1 MKKIKVLS
9 IIVFMIVTILVM
21 QEKSYAGL
29 TVTSGNPTDKVT
41 ASAAFAYCY
50 NLRVSNSTLGENKLD
65 PHMMLNSDFAAAL
78 YLSTSMYGTGNLAA
92 LSSGAYNYINGNRS
106 GIGVLLNTNINDRT
120 AAMLETYSGSSNI
133 EYFTNLVEFADTKYV
148 EILPQDINAESNKGK
163 AFGEITSWGSGSYMY
178 SYPSNSNAPG
188 VARKGFLYYTSSND
202 AGGGY
207 GVNVGNYFRPVIWN

>member
-29 TVTSGNPTDKVT
+29 TVTSGYPNGRVT

-78 YLSTSMYGTGNLAA
+78 YLSTSMYGTGNLNTAN
-92 LSSGAYNYINGNRS
+92 SGDYNYINGNRS
-106 GIGVLLNTNINDRT
+106 GIAVFRGNDSNDRT
-120 AAMLETYSGSSNI
+120 AAMIETYSASGNI
-133 EYFTNLVEFADTKYV
+133 QYFTNLVEFADTKYV

-163 AFGEITSWGSGSYMY
+163 AFGEITSWGSSFMF
-178 SYPSNSNAPG
+178 SYPSDTNYPG
-188 VARKGFLYYTSSND
+188 VARKVFLYYTSSND

-207 GVNVGNYFRPVIWN
+207 GVNGGNYFRPVIWN

>member
-78 YLSTSMYGTGNLAA
+78 YLSTSMYGTGNLNTAN
-92 LSSGAYNYINGNRS
+92 SGAYDYINGNRS
-106 GIGVLLNTNINDRT
+106 GIAVFRVNSSNDRT

-133 EYFTNLVEFADTKYV
+133 QYFTNLVEFADTKYV
-148 EILPQDINAESNKGK
+148 EILPKDINAESNKGK
-163 AFGEITSWGSGSYMY
+163 AFGEITSWGGSSYMY
-178 SYPSNSNAPG
+178 SYPSNSNSPG
-188 VARKGFLYYTSSND
+188 VSRRSFLYYSCSND

-207 GVNVGNYFRPVIWN
+207 GVNNWNYFRPVIWN